1 MSTNII
7 IMIRTYAGKLIKIN
21 KNDFN
26 SEYEY
31 YRFYMKQK
39 YNIEFKKNTNKSLK
53 TKISLKLKN
62 MQKNYS

>member
-1 MSTNII
+1 
-7 IMIRTYAGKLIKIN
+7 MIRTYAGNLIKIN

-31 YRFYMKQK
+31 YSFYMKQK
-39 YNIEFKKNTNKSLK
+39 YNIEFKKKTDKSLK